1 VSQAASRRRAAETS
15 AGKIFV
21 MGAGPVEMLL
31 ETKREIAL
39 EIEYFSL

>member
-1 VSQAASRRRAAETS
+1 VSPAASRRSAAVAS

-31 ETKREIAL
+31 ETRREIAL